1 MTYTYYRGAHGI
13 FIVYDLTDRKS
24 FESLGTWIERVSQN
38 SDQNTFK
45 ILVGN
50 KRDLHLQRVV
60 SYDEASSIANQAGML
75 YFECSAKEYSSIQ
88 ELILMMIDNIYQ
100 SHASNNVATQAD
112 SKNISL
118 KKVNH
123 KEQGGCFN

>member
-24 FESLGTWIERVSQN
+24 FESLGTWIERVNQYSN
-38 SDQNTFK
+38 QNTFK

-60 SYDEASSIANQAGML
+60 SYDEASSIANQAGIL
-75 YFECSAKEYSSIQ
+75 YFECSAKDYSSID

-100 SHASNNVATQAD
+100 KSYQ
-112 SKNISL
+112 
-118 KKVNH
+118 
-123 KEQGGCFN
+123 